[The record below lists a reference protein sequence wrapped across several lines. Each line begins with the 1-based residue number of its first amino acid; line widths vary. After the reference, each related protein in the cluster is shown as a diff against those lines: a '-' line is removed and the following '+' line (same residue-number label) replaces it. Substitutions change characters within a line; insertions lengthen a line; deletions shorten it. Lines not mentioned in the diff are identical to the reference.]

1 MTTVSSR
8 WCHRIQLSDIGEN
21 MDAVISNLFQ
31 QCLTS
36 AKDLSLLLS
45 MLAGDTTTGAFP
57 IKLVLE

>member
-1 MTTVSSR
+1 
-8 WCHRIQLSDIGEN
+8 
-21 MDAVISNLFQ
+21 MDAVINNLFQ

-57 IKLVLE
+57 VKLVLE